1 MDHDLMYVVINGEA
15 IMLENGAPVSYL
27 VDDNDGT
34 IDWTAGDTLDW
45 DDMLPEEYK
54 MYKSAVDFLQTYANN
69 IYVKWTSLLTT
80 YQHLSN
86 SNLSLR
92 QLFVQYLMVWITTNT
107 GVTFPNSPM
116 NSPKDYN

>member
-1 MDHDLMYVVINGEA
+1 MKVDTRPNTQYTEHTTTLRSTMDHDLMYVVINGEA

-54 MYKSAVDFLQTYANN
+54 MYKTAVDFLQTYA
-69 IYVKWTSLLTT
+69 TSV
-80 YQHLSN
+80 Y
-86 SNLSLR
+86 
-92 QLFVQYLMVWITTNT
+92 I
-107 GVTFPNSPM
+107 
-116 NSPKDYN
+116 K

>member
-15 IMLENGAPVSYL
+15 IMLESGAPVSYL

-54 MYKSAVDFLQTYANN
+54 MYKAAYDFLTTYTPSN
-69 IYVKWTSLLTT
+69 IYVK
-80 YQHLSN
+80 
-86 SNLSLR
+86 
-92 QLFVQYLMVWITTNT
+92 
-107 GVTFPNSPM
+107 
-116 NSPKDYN
+116 